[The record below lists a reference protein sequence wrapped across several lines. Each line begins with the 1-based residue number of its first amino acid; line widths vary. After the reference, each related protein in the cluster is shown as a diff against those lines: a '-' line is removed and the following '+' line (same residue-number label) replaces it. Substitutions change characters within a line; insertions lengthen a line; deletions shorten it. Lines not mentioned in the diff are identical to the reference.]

1 VSGVVVSL
9 SGGVAS
15 WAAAQRTLD
24 RFDPADVTLL
34 FADTLIEDEDL
45 YRFLDEIEEQ
55 LDHPIVR
62 ISDGRD
68 PWQVFFDGRF
78 IGNTRID
85 LCSRVLKRELLRKW
99 IDERHEKATVVFGID
114 WTEEHRIGAIEHN
127 YQPHACW
134 FPLIDEGIGK
144 DQVFVE
150 LEATGIA
157 RPRLYDKGF
166 QHNNCGGFCV
176 KAGQA
181 QFAAL
186 LFHFPERYAHH
197 EQREQDLREHL
208 GKDVAIL
215 RDRRIE
221 AMEEYALAHGL
232 DKTPKAIPQ
241 TLRTFRERIEAGE
254 IFDQYDW
261 GGCGCALDDSPS
273 HLMNDIIDQPV
284 TLKATTK

>member
-1 VSGVVVSL
+1 MTHVVVSL

-15 WAAAQRTLD
+15 WAAARRTLD
-24 RFDPADVTLL
+24 RFNPSDVTLL
-34 FADTLIEDEDL
+34 FADTMIEDEDL
-45 YRFLDEIEEQ
+45 YRFLDDIERDLNHE
-55 LDHPIVR
+55 IVR
-62 ISDGRD
+62 IADGRD
-68 PWQVFFDGRF
+68 PWQVFHDGRF

-85 LCSRVLKRELLRKW
+85 LCSRVLKRELLREW
-99 IDERHEKATVVFGID
+99 IDERFTEAIVVFGID

-127 YQPHACW
+127 YAPHTCW
-134 FPLIDEGIGK
+134 FPLIDDGVDK
-144 DQVFVE
+144 DQVFAE
-150 LEATGIA
+150 LAATGIA

-186 LFHFPERYAHH
+186 LFNFPERYRHH

-215 RDRRIE
+215 RDRRN
-221 AMEEYALAHGL
+221 GVT
-232 DKTPKAIPQ
+232 KPQ
-241 TLRTFRERIEAGE
+241 TLRMFRERIEAGE
-254 IFDQYDW
+254 IFDKYDW

-284 TLKATTK
+284 TLKGSTS